1 MTEIDPIMSLLES
14 QHIQRIYR
22 GLWDIPEIDIDK
34 FDLQDQ
40 YSQDRFPTV
49 IEDLQKGLKKI
60 FYIDDFE
67 NHITERRKWKQELS
81 KIDDGV
87 FPFYQETSA
96 LRGNNIGGLTGAF
109 NSLNRI
115 IGRNPELDDL
125 RPYVQAVRQTGLID
139 RLQSGTETEATVAEL
154 HQRSYD
160 LLVALSEYNPNK
172 R

>member
-60 FYIDDFE
+60 
-67 NHITERRKWKQELS
+67 
-81 KIDDGV
+81 
-87 FPFYQETSA
+87 
-96 LRGNNIGGLTGAF
+96 
-109 NSLNRI
+109 SLL
-115 IGRNPELDDL
+115 E
-125 RPYVQAVRQTGLID
+125 
-139 RLQSGTETEATVAEL
+139 VA
-154 HQRSYD
+154 HGWD
-160 LLVALSEYNPNK
+160 I
-172 R
+172 